1 MGRFWLL
8 IGSGLAALPA
18 ASPLPPRAS
27 NGDPPWAAR
36 LRAFV
41 PSAHFAV
48 KARTIPG
55 MKFGVTARTLSLFVL
70 AVSTCAAQNTTVD
83 LTEKSDVPAADIS
96 TILRT
101 ECPSVLIMKVVPKS
115 DFTLEAVRVEVSH
128 GVGIAPDESF
138 KFTLSD
144 RDGTTSRSI
153 SATSLASAVK
163 DLCHAI
169 KTFVAV
175 EVVDTT
181 NLTQSTD
188 TRGDT
193 SGGAAGTI
201 VSSTTGRRTHTDTAS
216 IYVIIDGEHA
226 LLDCHE
232 RRKGCA
238 TISPGKYFGERD
250 GDGIWVNYQMPVTH
264 KPVRDHYKI
273 AGSW

>member
-1 MGRFWLL
+1 ML
-8 IGSGLAALPA
+8 
-18 ASPLPPRAS
+18 
-27 NGDPPWAAR
+27 
-36 LRAFV
+36 
-41 PSAHFAV
+41 
-48 KARTIPG
+48 K
-55 MKFGVTARTLSLFVL
+55 TLSLFALTLSV
-70 AVSTCAAQNTTVD
+70 TCAAQDTPKSIALTT
-83 LTEKSDVPAADIS
+83 KSDVPAENIS
-96 TILRT
+96 QILRT
-101 ECPSVLIMKVVPKS
+101 ECPSVIIMKVAPKS

-138 KFTLSD
+138 KFTLFDSD
-144 RDGTTSRSI
+144 GETSRSI

-175 EVVDTT
+175 EVIDTQ
-181 NLTQSTD
+181 NLTQSSD

-193 SGGAAGTI
+193 SGAAGTI

-264 KPVRDHYKI
+264 KPMRNHYKI